1 MIRRANDRNGRGQ
14 RSAAAAVELACVL
27 PFLAFVFAAAVDFGR
42 VHFATQT
49 LTQAARNGASY
60 ASGTMWVAQSLE
72 TNEQAARAAAV
83 REGRTLNPPLTAEQ
97 VTVDIAGESAT
108 VTVNYEL
115 PLMTGMLISRGRV
128 SLKRSVTMAIAPRP
142 GR

>member
-1 MIRRANDRNGRGQ
+1 MIRQANQGNGSGQ

-49 LTQAARNGASY
+49 LSQAARNGALY
-60 ASGTMWVAQSLE
+60 ASGSVWVAQSQE
-72 TNEQAARAAAV
+72 TNVQAARAAV
-83 REGRTLNPPLTAEQ
+83 LREGQSLNPPLTAEQ
-97 VTVDIAGESAT
+97 VTADITSESAT

-115 PLMTGMLISRGRV
+115 PLMTAMLISRGRV
-128 SLKRSVTMAIAPRP
+128 SLQRSVTMAIAPRP
-142 GR
+142 GQ